1 MFYSAVCCVNENVAH
16 VHIEYSEVLES
27 KMQQLKLRNFIYM
40 IHDGTD
46 VLSYVICWSQCW
58 LSSSSCIV
66 LIIDLDAA
74 KLVSS

>member
-1 MFYSAVCCVNENVAH
+1 MFYSAVCCVTENVAH

-46 VLSYVICWSQCW
+46 FSFVIS
-58 LSSSSCIV
+58 
-66 LIIDLDAA
+66 DLLKPMLAF
-74 KLVSS
+74 L